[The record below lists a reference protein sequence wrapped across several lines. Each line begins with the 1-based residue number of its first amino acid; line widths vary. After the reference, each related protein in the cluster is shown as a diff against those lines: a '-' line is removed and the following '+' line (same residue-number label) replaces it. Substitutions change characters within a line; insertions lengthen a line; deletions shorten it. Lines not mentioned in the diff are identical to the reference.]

1 MARFSDTNGR
11 PWDVRIDINAIRRV
25 RAAFGLDLAKI
36 LASPDSLAALYG
48 DIVQLVDVI
57 YTICKPQADASGV
70 SDIQFGEGLAGDV
83 LGMAIE
89 AFEQAAIDFLPE
101 SRRRTL
107 LRQIL
112 DSGKAV
118 QAQATLR
125 IENAIRDGL
134 IEQGIREEME
144 RIDTQIAQLKSNLS
158 VTVTGP
164 SS

>member
-1 MARFSDTNGR
+1 MARFNDTSGR

-36 LASPDSLAALYG
+36 LASPDALAALYS
-48 DIVQLVDVI
+48 DVVQLVDVI
-57 YTICKPQADASGV
+57 YTICKPQANTLGV
-70 SDIQFGEGLAGDV
+70 SDVEFGEGLCGDV
-83 LGMAIE
+83 LGAAIE

-112 DSGKAV
+112 DGGRAA
-118 QAQATLR
+118 QAQATMR
-125 IENAIRDGL
+125 IEHAIRDGL
-134 IEQGIREEME
+134 IEQGIREQMTT
-144 RIDTQIAQLKSNLS
+144 IDTQIERLRQSSPA
-158 VTVTGP
+158 TATGP